1 LSDRRLPP
9 LGAVL
14 GPDAHH
20 QGDLTFEG
28 RVRIDGRFTGRLY
41 SEGMLELGASGV
53 VEGEVDVANA
63 VISGRVSGSLRVRER
78 LRLEPTAVIEGKLDA
93 AALDLQPGATIRGE
107 VRVCGG

>member
-1 LSDRRLPP
+1 MSTRRPST

-41 SEGMLELGASGV
+41 SEGTLELGVSGI
-53 VEGEVDVANA
+53 VEGEIDVANA
-63 VISGRVSGSLRVRER
+63 VISGRVSGALRVRER

-93 AALDLQPGATIRGE
+93 AALELQPGATINGE
-107 VRVCGG
+107 VRVRGG